1 MGGREVDEKV
11 ENRVDP
17 EGAGEEGG
25 YPLQAEPP

>member
-25 YPLQAEPP
+25 YLPITG